1 MNIKI
6 IGIVQK
12 KKPLFLNN
20 HIGILVLINEKIK
33 NNLEVG
39 VLVVPLQP
47 VWVWVSGR
55 WPAWPVTKTFR
66 SSSSLAP
73 TYGINFSNPLL
84 MPQFRKNLNRVYQ
97 PFRALCTLFG

>member
-1 MNIKI
+1 
-6 IGIVQK
+6 
-12 KKPLFLNN
+12 
-20 HIGILVLINEKIK
+20 
-33 NNLEVG
+33 

-73 TYGINFSNPLL
+73 TYTKVLSY
-84 MPQFRKNLNRVYQ
+84 FRQSQNVAREKLCEAHSYKKCVRKMFELNLN
-97 PFRALCTLFG
+97 LFISDSVWFT